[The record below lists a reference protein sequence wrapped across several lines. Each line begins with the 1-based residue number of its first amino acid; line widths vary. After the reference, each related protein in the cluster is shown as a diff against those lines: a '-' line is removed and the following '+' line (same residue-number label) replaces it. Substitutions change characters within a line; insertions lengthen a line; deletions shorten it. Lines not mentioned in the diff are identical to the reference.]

1 MLVHGQQKHVLTAGD
16 ALSVKLLCQPAVIAA
31 RLPEVIR
38 QHPAVVDEDD
48 GQEYVVLYVQPQLLR
63 RDRLEGT
70 AGQHRQPAVR
80 LQHGVL
86 YVAQVGDPLAPQL
99 LEQLVQRQSVAAH
112 GLLPQLAV
120 HDHQGRLAADQ
131 VPEAYVPQA
140 DGAEQCGQGDQRDDG
155 NDAVEQRQGEVLHG
169 YGGQVGDQQRQHQL
183 DGLQL
188 TDLSLAAEAQARDQ
202 QQIENDRA
210 EKGSRHD
217 RTPFRKLYS
226 GAVCPA
232 AGQIMLVYS
241 GKAALYMARR
251 TERRISAQ
259 ADISAS
265 AHTADGCFPPA
276 CRCSF

>member
-1 MLVHGQQKHVLTAGD
+1 M
-16 ALSVKLLCQPAVIAA
+16 KLLCQPAVIAA

-48 GQEYVVLYVQPQLLR
+48 GQEYVVLYVQPQMLR

-86 YVAQVGDPLAPQL
+86 YVAQVGDPLTPQL
-99 LEQLVQRQSVAAH
+99 FEQLVQGQPVAAH

-155 NDAVEQRQGEVLHG
+155 NDAVEQRQGKVLHG

-183 DGLQL
+183 DGLQFA
-188 TDLSLAAEAQARDQ
+188 DLPLAAEAQARDQ

-210 EKGSRHD
+210 EKGSR
-217 RTPFRKLYS
+217 RG
-226 GAVCPA
+226 GANYV
-232 AGQIMLVYS
+232 GIQRQSRFVYS
-241 GKAALYMARR
+241 SQNGKEDLGTGRHKRQRSYSRRMFPAGLSLLFLKAAANMRR
-251 TERRISAQ
+251 RGGE
-259 ADISAS
+259 
-265 AHTADGCFPPA
+265 
-276 CRCSF
+276 